1 MNKKMV
7 ILLEC
12 ANPSFRDIMG
22 GEVELVL
29 PDGCVGVSYIFESKK
44 KAFQWSSRG
53 TKAPVVQ
60 IAYEKA

>member
-12 ANPSFRDIMG
+12 ANPYLMDTMG
-22 GEVELVL
+22 KKEEFEL

-53 TKAPVVQ
+53 TKAPVMQ